1 MIFSGG
7 IRRDDISSRN
17 FVFAQDPV
25 TRLFLGRGQRAFAPA
40 TESSV
45 TNTNYDVVVKVT
57 SWLDAVA
64 NTATNT
70 VGAGGTSYDINNRT
84 FPDQEGLGY
93 ELGLRGFCLGDRVI
107 LKVNYFNNELP
118 HRVSNP
124 LRDGAIG
131 VEMARQNGYVERP
144 LEGMVLNSYGSRL
157 AGAKTLCGL
166 SGQRPLDRRRVG
178 PHRGRRGRGD
188 TRSHPES
195 APHAERLLQRL
206 EVERHLKVS
215 PPVV

>member
-93 ELGLRGFCLGDRVI
+93 DLGLRGFCLGDRVI

-144 LEGMVLNSYGSRL
+144 PRGHGVEQLR
-157 AGAKTLCGL
+157 
-166 SGQRPLDRRRVG
+166 QPPRRRQNALRIIRATAFG
-178 PHRGRRGRGD
+178 PTSSRTSPRA
-188 TRSHPES
+188 TRS
-195 APHAERLLQRL
+195 R
-206 EVERHLKVS
+206 RHS
-215 PPVV
+215 IPPGICASC